1 MFDEDPAPND
11 CESPPIGIIP
21 GVSLVFVPVTIAGL
35 TSGYVV
41 AGVGFL
47 TGSSSEQAGVAK

>member
-1 MFDEDPAPND
+1 M
-11 CESPPIGIIP
+11 GIIP